1 VLKLFLRYKIK
12 ITQNIL
18 HSSPVLQ
25 LLTCKQY
32 LQILTSKVKAEK
44 PLMYRHAP
52 NGVLFVEEYTY
63 LFIDEEPGVEIEFLH
78 SIIMQVCNTMS
89 WS

>member
-1 VLKLFLRYKIK
+1 
-12 ITQNIL
+12 
-18 HSSPVLQ
+18 
-25 LLTCKQY
+25 
-32 LQILTSKVKAEK
+32 VKAEK

-52 NGVLFVEEYTY
+52 NGVLFVEEHTY